1 MKVCHGLIHKHG
13 ILREAVGLAS
23 RQRQP
28 AVVHSVY
35 GRTYVHPL
43 WIHNSVNR
51 AAESPTHHPW
61 HTFLERCYAPTSTT
75 YQSLVMSKI
84 LARKYFYTLMILNYT
99 NYENLQSVIY
109 LIKNWS
115 DDVDDVDVEKS
126 RVQAYASMPASY
138 IANYIYF

>member
-1 MKVCHGLIHKHG
+1 
-13 ILREAVGLAS
+13 
-23 RQRQP
+23 
-28 AVVHSVY
+28 
-35 GRTYVHPL
+35 
-43 WIHNSVNR
+43 
-51 AAESPTHHPW
+51 
-61 HTFLERCYAPTSTT
+61 
-75 YQSLVMSKI
+75 MSKI